1 MAKLFLSLALIIA
14 AGPATCQPALIR
26 PAPDGCPHCLFH
38 EGAIIREDTTAPVI
52 FLVFTG
58 GDYNEGGEYIRRVL
72 KEQQAPAH
80 FFFTGDFYRLP
91 ANEALIRGLKADGH
105 YLGAHSDKH
114 LLYAPW
120 DNRDSLLVSR
130 EQFTADLLA
139 NYREMA
145 RFGIRKEDAPFFLPP
160 YEWYNA
166 TISRW
171 TKELGLQLINFSPGT
186 RSNADYTTPD
196 MGNRYR
202 SSEEIMESI
211 LGYERE
217 SEHGLNGFILL
228 LHIGT
233 HPGRTDKFYY
243 RLGKLI
249 GELRERG
256 YGFGRIK

>member
-1 MAKLFLSLALIIA
+1 
-14 AGPATCQPALIR
+14 
-26 PAPDGCPHCLFH
+26 
-38 EGAIIREDTTAPVI
+38 
-52 FLVFTG
+52 
-58 GDYNEGGEYIRRVL
+58 
-72 KEQQAPAH
+72 
-80 FFFTGDFYRLP
+80 
-91 ANEALIRGLKADGH
+91 
-105 YLGAHSDKH
+105 
-114 LLYAPW
+114 
-120 DNRDSLLVSR
+120 
-130 EQFTADLLA
+130 
-139 NYREMA
+139 
-145 RFGIRKEDAPFFLPP
+145 
-160 YEWYNA
+160 
-166 TISRW
+166 
-171 TKELGLQLINFSPGT
+171 

-211 LGYERE
+211 LSYERE